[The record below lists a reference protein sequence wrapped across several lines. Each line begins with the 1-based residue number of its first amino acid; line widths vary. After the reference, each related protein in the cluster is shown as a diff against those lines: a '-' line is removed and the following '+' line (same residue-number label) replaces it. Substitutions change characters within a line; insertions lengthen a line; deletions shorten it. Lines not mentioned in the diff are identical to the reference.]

1 MDIRKKLVACYLF
14 IWLMSKKVK
23 AHLILLFALNNI
35 REAFYPGHIVKMRN
49 DMPYHNGHKKPSGI
63 P

>member
-1 MDIRKKLVACYLF
+1 M
-14 IWLMSKKVK
+14 K